1 VYDTITEKSPRQNA
15 GAFSS
20 GAKSWLFGC
29 GMPHIRL
36 FNCLFIITPVFSNGH
51 TQKKKAHVSMRLF
64 LVNRCSGECTPRQ
77 KPGVAPDFLIV
88 PPISEMVTL
97 AEKKI
102 SCSLFF
108 FSGICYNDRK
118 RGKNYSTERRHDRE
132 CPIVSTLENHG
143 QTRKQ
148 NFPAKAKP

>member
-1 VYDTITEKSPRQNA
+1 MYDTITEKSPRRNA

-97 AEKKI
+97 AEKK
-102 SCSLFF
+102 FHVRF
-108 FSGICYNDRK
+108 FSFPESATMTAKG
-118 RGKNYSTERRHDRE
+118 ERIT
-132 CPIVSTLENHG
+132 PPKGGTIENALLYL
-143 QTRKQ
+143 
-148 NFPAKAKP
+148 P